1 MKKSLPWLFLIL
13 GIIFSTMVWNF
24 ISVPYDNSNLIV
36 GEYSQKKINPLNDTL
51 RGLFFIFFPT
61 FIVFN
66 NFFKK

>member
-36 GEYSQKKINPLNDTL
+36 GEYSQKKINPL
-51 RGLFFIFFPT
+51 IAEFP
-61 FIVFN
+61 
-66 NFFKK
+66 